1 MSLEGSISIHRA
13 SCCFLIWKLPV
24 CVTPKLILFLL
35 VTRQQHAA
43 KAYSRYIMTNKLN
56 ATFVATLLQCA
67 AATTS
72 ALLQGLWP
80 TNPFTPRK
88 HKPINTFCREPDN
101 PPFQLASRLS
111 FITGILSLLSFLV
124 TRQTNTAHD
133 PWLSSK
139 TCQTGPWPLTGD
151 SKVIQVEAR
160 LDGHNTLKGLMVKW
174 HTQHGATGRG
184 KMIICYKDKNTCA
197 L

>member
-101 PPFQLASRLS
+101 PPLSTRVSS
-111 FITGILSLLSFLV
+111 FIYYRNPIPSFLFCH
-124 TRQTNTAHD
+124 QTDKH
-133 PWLSSK
+133 S
-139 TCQTGPWPLTGD
+139 PWPLAVFINMSNGALTSD
-151 SKVIQVEAR
+151 RWQQ
-160 LDGHNTLKGLMVKW
+160 GHSGGSQAGW
-174 HTQHGATGRG
+174 SQHTERSNGQMAHATWSNGPR
-184 KMIICYKDKNTCA
+184 KNDY
-197 L
+197 LLQR